1 LPLAA
6 TVNRSVVLHDRRAR
20 YEERADAAASI
31 EGAGEPEILPY
42 DRLTGA
48 ARVGADLRMARER
61 LGWTTPQ
68 VAGGLRIRLEYIEA
82 LEGGRIAAL
91 PGMAYAVGFVRT
103 YSAALGL
110 DAQDMAR
117 RLKADAP
124 GAARKPELTF
134 PAPVPE
140 RGVPAGAVVLLSVV
154 LAVGAYVGWYRL
166 SGEGALPAE
175 TVPPV
180 PERLAPLAAQVVP
193 PSIVKPAPP
202 VATLDA
208 PAGLEPAVPGR
219 PFSPGQAVAAM
230 PPPPDP
236 AVAPLPSPAPAA
248 PANPDDP
255 RIVIRA
261 KGDAWIQVRDKA
273 GPIVLNRTL
282 HAGDTWPV
290 PNKANLLLTTGN
302 AGGTEL
308 LVDGTLALP
317 IGAAGSV
324 KRDIPLD
331 PQTIK
336 DGKLAAQ
343 SPAAQLPPV
352 YHAPPPSTPPATPPA
367 AAPN

>member
-1 LPLAA
+1 M
-6 TVNRSVVLHDRRAR
+6 LHDRKSRYAR
-20 YEERADAAASI
+20 RDDVVSSTDGPEEPPDV
-31 EGAGEPEILPY
+31 LPY

-61 LGWTTPQ
+61 LGWTAPQ
-68 VAGGLRIRLEYIEA
+68 VAAGLRIRLEYIQA
-82 LEGGRIAAL
+82 LEDGRVAAL

-110 DAQDMAR
+110 DAEDMTR
-117 RLKADAP
+117 RLKAEAVDV
-124 GAARKPELTF
+124 ARKPELTF

-180 PERLAPLAAQVVP
+180 PERLAPLAAQAVP
-193 PSIVKPAPP
+193 PSIVKPAPQ
-202 VATLDA
+202 ASASADA
-208 PAGLEPAVPGR
+208 QAFSEPSAPGR
-219 PFSPGQAVAAM
+219 PFSPGQAIAAM
-230 PPPPDP
+230 PPLLEPAAAPPAPLALP
-236 AVAPLPSPAPAA
+236 AVAAP

-273 GPIVLNRTL
+273 GPIVLNRTM

-290 PNKANLLLTTGN
+290 PNKANLVLTTGN

-336 DGKLAAQ
+336 DGKLAVQ
-343 SPAAQLPPV
+343 SPAEQLPPV
-352 YHAPPPSTPPATPPA
+352 RRPAPPAAPPAAPASPPA